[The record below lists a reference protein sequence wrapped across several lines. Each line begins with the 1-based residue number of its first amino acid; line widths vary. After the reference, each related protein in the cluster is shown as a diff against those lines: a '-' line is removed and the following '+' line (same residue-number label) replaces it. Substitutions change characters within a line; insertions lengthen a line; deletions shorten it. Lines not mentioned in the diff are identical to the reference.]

1 MPDPESLPLIVKTRR
16 TITVCLV
23 MLSCATT
30 LRRGV
35 SAWVL
40 PRVRQNSQSI
50 RSISVIGGPGR
61 IQQGAVGFPPFEDG
75 RHRSVRWLATQQ
87 PDADEKDDG
96 QSKKRKPQKKKK
108 FKVVDEIGEKQLS
121 KLAQAFDDM
130 ARKEGFDSSTSHF
143 ADDDT
148 FEDEFTDDDY
158 LDSEESYV
166 DDDDVDG
173 DDDDDDV
180 DGDGDGLDISDD
192 VMIDSSHFD
201 LSDFSDDAIHSDNDT
216 DDSDTDDDLFFG
228 NDDGDMESR
237 IAAAKK
243 DMDSGRVSVPNE
255 LNDFA
260 TNLSRDEVK
269 KLGFREEEN
278 PNFGDDETARKE
290 QFKLVTDAMACSAC
304 GADFQCSNEKRPGYL
319 PPDKFSTQVK
329 LGKIEEMQR
338 LREKADTNDW
348 TAEDEIEWLLQTSG
362 KEDRET
368 SDNTIDI
375 DAMAEEMDLDL
386 VKLAQKKVICKRCHG
401 LQNFGTVDESLRP
414 GWTKEPLI
422 SQEKFLELLRPIREK
437 PAVIIA
443 LVDLFDFSGSV
454 LPELDSI
461 AGDNPVILAANKAD
475 LLPSKMGKV
484 RAETWVRSEL
494 EYLGIKSLANIGGA
508 VQLVSCKTGVGLDAL
523 LDKARRLA
531 DEIDGDIYIVGAA
544 NAGKS
549 TLLNHILRSSKKG
562 DKEVG
567 KRRAGNSSSRKGAVT
582 TSPIPG
588 TTLRFI
594 KVDLGGGRSLYDT
607 PGLLVPGT
615 LTQLLTAEELKMV
628 VPRK

>member
-1 MPDPESLPLIVKTRR
+1 MPDPESLTLIVKTRR

-50 RSISVIGGPGR
+50 LSRGSSVIGGPGR

-87 PDADEKDDG
+87 PDANEKDDG
-96 QSKKRKPQKKKK
+96 QPKKQKYQKNKK
-108 FKVVDEIGEKQLS
+108 FKVVDEIGEEHLN
-121 KLAQAFDDM
+121 KLAQAFDDL

-158 LDSEESYV
+158 FDSEEGYV
-166 DDDDVDG
+166 DDDDA
-173 DDDDDDV
+173 DV
-180 DGDGDGLDISDD
+180 DVDVLDISDD
-192 VMIDSSHFD
+192 VMIDSSNFD
-201 LSDFSDDAIHSDNDT
+201 LSDFSDDAIHSDDDTDDNDT
-216 DDSDTDDDLFFG
+216 DDALFFG
-228 NDDGDMESR
+228 NDDGDMDAR

-243 DMDSGRVSVPNE
+243 DMDTGRFSVPNE

-260 TNLSRDEVK
+260 TNLSRDELK

-278 PNFGDDETARKE
+278 TFDDDEYSRKE

-304 GADFQCSNEKRPGYL
+304 GADFQCSNEKRPGFL

-338 LREKADTNDW
+338 LQEKADTNDW

-362 KEDRET
+362 KEDAET
-368 SDNTIDI
+368 TEDTIDI

-454 LPELDSI
+454 LPELDNI

-484 RAETWVRSEL
+484 RAETWVRREL
-494 EYLGIKSLANIGGA
+494 EYLGIQSLANIGGA

-531 DEIDGDIYIVGAA
+531 DEMDCDIYIVGAA

-549 TLLNHILRSSKKG
+549 TLLNHILRSTAKRS

-594 KVDLGGGRSLYDT
+594 KVDLGGGRNLYDT